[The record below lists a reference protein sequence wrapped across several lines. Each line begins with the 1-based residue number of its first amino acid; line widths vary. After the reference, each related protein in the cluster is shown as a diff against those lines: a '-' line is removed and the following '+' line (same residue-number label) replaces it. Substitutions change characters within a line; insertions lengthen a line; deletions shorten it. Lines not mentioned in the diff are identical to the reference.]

1 MRAGAGSLFDTAA
14 TGRAAILVPFPYAT
28 GDHQL
33 HNARYFTERG
43 AAELLRDDEVTAET
57 LRSRVE
63 ELLSDGPHRESLAD
77 NMRTLATPRAADEV
91 AGQLLEATNAIAK
104 VATNEKRREG

>member
-1 MRAGAGSLFDTAA
+1 LFDAAA

-33 HNARYFTERG
+33 HNARYFTEKG
-43 AAELLRDDEVTAET
+43 AAELLRDDKVTAET
-57 LRSRVE
+57 LRTRVE
-63 ELLSDGPHRESLAD
+63 ELLCDGPHRENLAD

-91 AGQLLEATNAIAK
+91 AGQLLEAANATANVVTTNG
-104 VATNEKRREG
+104 KRREG

>member
-1 MRAGAGSLFDTAA
+1 LFDAAA
-14 TGRAAILVPFPYAT
+14 TGRAAILIPFPYAT

-43 AAELLRDDEVTAET
+43 AAELLRDDEVTAKT
-57 LRSRVE
+57 LRAHVE
-63 ELLSDGPHRESLAD
+63 GLLTDGPRRESFAN
-77 NMRTLATPRAADEV
+77 NMRALATPGAADEM
-91 AGQLLEATNAIAK
+91 AGRLLEAANAAANA